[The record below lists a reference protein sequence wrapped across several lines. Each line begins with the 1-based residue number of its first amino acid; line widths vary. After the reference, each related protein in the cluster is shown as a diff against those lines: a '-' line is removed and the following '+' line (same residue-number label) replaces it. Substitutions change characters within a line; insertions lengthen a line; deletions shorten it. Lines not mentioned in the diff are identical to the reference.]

1 MLVSQL
7 RCVPV
12 CFIVAFPCAAV
23 NILLFLPVFDGAFPP
38 VLVGTAHGSGIV
50 YIEKRRADVGI
61 GPYQIVAFVARAKA
75 SRFCLVMP
83 FLIPADGRITPY
95 TGRGGNLPPAWAKEK
110 SRSQKKS
117 AFGGHEGSRTLDLCN
132 ANAALSQLSYAPVWL
147 LLYHAGGGRARG
159 KLKFIAPIPPRCSA
173 AGCGAKK
180 LPLQGSAREVGGKIT
195 FAFS

>member
-1 MLVSQL
+1 MLISQL

-12 CFIVAFPCAAV
+12 CFYCSISLCRCQYFV
-23 NILLFLPVFDGAFPP
+23 
-38 VLVGTAHGSGIV
+38 VLVCFRRQMVGTYTGVRYSSGTANSCSFSATMVHKTEQNCKPLRFVHCSSIPDN
-50 YIEKRRADVGI
+50 KKC
-61 GPYQIVAFVARAKA
+61 GPMR
-75 SRFCLVMP
+75 
-83 FLIPADGRITPY
+83 
-95 TGRGGNLPPAWAKEK
+95 AKEK

-132 ANAALSQLSYAPVWL
+132 ANAALSQLSYAPLWL

-159 KLKFIAPIPPRCSA
+159 KLKFIVPIPARRSA

-180 LPLQGSAREVGGKIT
+180 LPSQGSAREVGGKIT